1 MQWILHCPVKAFF
14 ENSHKFHKKIQN
26 QRTSTISSKWIL
38 SKNKKSTTTVKVM
51 NFSWNLFFFC
61 LVSDFSRR
69 WMIPRTKSWQRT
81 KREQKKKRSA
91 LVSVITSSS
100 ITSWKAYTCKLSIA
114 PHKLKSAEEKRINFS
129 EIQGLLP
136 LIFRVRVTRIL
147 CQETHKSM
155 HDWKKE
161 FPWKLEQHNIPKHK
175 KRISLAINLSLET
188 DTREFL

>member
-1 MQWILHCPVKAFF
+1 M
-14 ENSHKFHKKIQN
+14 NSLEKQ
-26 QRTSTISSKWIL
+26 
-38 SKNKKSTTTVKVM
+38 KSTTTVKVM
-51 NFSWNLFFFC
+51 NFSWNLFFFVWFQISAGGGWYPELNPC
-61 LVSDFSRR
+61 NERNEN
-69 WMIPRTKSWQRT
+69 K
-81 KREQKKKRSA
+81 KKKRSA

-175 KRISLAINLSLET
+175 K
-188 DTREFL
+188 EFPWQ